1 MRLVTLSHIPGWAPR
16 RSIWAPVILRVR
28 GMSLVLGVIMRSRAG
43 GYGTEAGRGWGGGV
57 GGCQALG
64 WDPKGQNRRL
74 AGPGSRSLTLAAALA
89 QLQGDDL
96 PGQGSS
102 DEAAPAWP
110 GRAGVTAGTNAWQ
123 LGAQDVGSARSLLL
137 LTRDAR
143 SARVCSAGL
152 LSAVAA
158 REPNLG
164 IIFPHSSCSRN
175 SAQAR
180 SGGHALLTHSAPALR
195 LRSETRRD
203 RVWGREVREGDVQV
217 SESPALCLIG

>member
-1 MRLVTLSHIPGWAPR
+1 MRLRHCHTFQGGPKTPGSGRRDSSGLEACLSCWVSSCAVGQ
-16 RSIWAPVILRVR
+16 
-28 GMSLVLGVIMRSRAG
+28 G

-74 AGPGSRSLTLAAALA
+74 AGPGSRSLTLVAALA

-96 PGQGSS
+96 PGHRSS

-137 LTRDAR
+137 LTRMLR
-143 SARVCSAGL
+143 LRVCSAGL
-152 LSAVAA
+152 LSAGGPGAQ
-158 REPNLG
+158 PG
-164 IIFPHSSCSRN
+164 HHFPPQQLQLEFR
-175 SAQAR
+175 R
-180 SGGHALLTHSAPALR
+180 RGVRPRPLLPTRPSSAPA
-195 LRSETRRD
+195 
-203 RVWGREVREGDVQV
+203 Q
-217 SESPALCLIG
+217 